1 MPVLNNIDK
10 QKSNAAED
18 INDQTLNIANH
29 QIKPILEQA
38 PKPFQKAMDK
48 DQIKIVSA
56 LSSGNIDLAIKIACD
71 IFN

>member
-1 MPVLNNIDK
+1 MVFKENSDDTVSKI
-10 QKSNAAED
+10 NADLKKAALE
-18 INDQTLNIANH
+18 IAKP

-48 DQIKIVSA
+48 DQMKIVSA
-56 LSSGNIDLAIKIACD
+56 LSSGNIDLAAKIVCD